1 MRVLFIGGPGAG
13 KGTQSGR
20 MAAFFG
26 LTHVSSGDLLRKH
39 ISDGTPL
46 GQRVKAFMDRGDLVP
61 DQIVMDM
68 LRKPVLAASSSGG
81 YILDGF
87 PRTAE
92 QAESAYLVASELGV
106 EVQVAVHLRVDHAV
120 LVERL
125 MGRGR
130 GVDDN
135 DRAVIEHRI
144 EVYNKQTT
152 PLVEYYAVR
161 EELITIDG
169 GRRIDEVSWSLVS
182 ALQARNIALAARA
195 EKQVDHRQTAD

>member
-13 KGTQSGR
+13 KGTQSTR

-26 LTHVSSGDLLRKH
+26 LTHLSSGDLLRTH
-39 ISDGTPL
+39 VDQGTGL
-46 GQRVKAFMDRGDLVP
+46 GQRVKAYMDRGDLVP

-68 LRKPVLAASSSGG
+68 LRKPVLAASRTGG

-92 QAESAYLVASELGV
+92 QAEAAYLVASELGV
-106 EVQVAVHLRVDHAV
+106 EVQVAVHLRVDHDD

-130 GVDDN
+130 GIDDN
-135 DRAVIEHRI
+135 DREVIEHRI
-144 EVYNKQTT
+144 EVYDTQTT

-169 GRRIDEVSWSLVS
+169 GRSVDEVSWDLVS
-182 ALQARNIALAARA
+182 SLQERSIALAARA
-195 EKQVDHRQTAD
+195 VRPA

>member
-13 KGTQSGR
+13 KGTQSAR
-20 MAAFFG
+20 MADFFG

-39 ISDGTPL
+39 VGAGTAL
-46 GQRVKAFMDRGDLVP
+46 GQRVKDFMDRGDLVP

-68 LRKPVLAASSSGG
+68 LRKPVLAASRTGG

-92 QAESAYLVASELGV
+92 QAAAAYLVASELGV
-106 EVQVAVHLRVDHAV
+106 EVQVAVHLRVNDGV

-130 GVDDN
+130 GADDN
-135 DRAVIEHRI
+135 DRTVIEHRI

-152 PLVEYYAVR
+152 PLVGYYAVR

-169 GRRIDEVSWSLVS
+169 GRSVDEVSWALVS
-182 ALQARNIALAARA
+182 ALQARNVSLANRA
-195 EKQVDHRQTAD
+195 TRAAQPS

>member
-13 KGTQSGR
+13 KGTQSAR

-26 LTHVSSGDLLRKH
+26 LTHLSSGDLLRKH
-39 ISDGTPL
+39 VAEGTPL
-46 GQRVKAFMDRGDLVP
+46 GQRVKDYMDRGDLVP

-68 LRKPVLAASSSGG
+68 LRKPVLAASKTGG

-92 QAESAYLVASELGV
+92 QAHAAYLVASELGV
-106 EVQVAVHLRVDHAV
+106 EVQVAVHLFVEDQV
-120 LVERL
+120 LIERL
-125 MGRGR
+125 VNRGR
-130 GVDDN
+130 GADDN
-135 DRAVIEHRI
+135 DRAVIVHRI
-144 EVYNKQTT
+144 EVYNRQTT

-169 GRRIDEVSWSLVS
+169 GRSVDEVSWELVS
-182 ALQARNIALAARA
+182 ALQSRSIALAARA
-195 EKQVDHRQTAD
+195 EKTS

>member
-20 MAAFFG
+20 MAAIFG
-26 LTHVSSGDLLRKH
+26 LTHLSSGDLLRRH
-39 ISDGTPL
+39 ISNGTPL
-46 GQRVKAFMDRGDLVP
+46 GQRVKVFMDRGDLVP

-68 LRKPVLAASSSGG
+68 LRKPVLAASNSGG

-106 EVQVAVHLRVDHAV
+106 EVQVAVHLRVDHEV

-130 GVDDN
+130 GADDN

-152 PLVEYYAVR
+152 PLMEYYAVR

-169 GRRIDEVSWSLVS
+169 GRHIDEVSWSLVS
-182 ALQARNIALAARA
+182 ALQARNGQQAARA
-195 EKQVDHRQTAD
+195 AKKS

>member
-13 KGTQSGR
+13 KGTQSAR
-20 MAAFFG
+20 MATFFG
-26 LTHVSSGDLLRKH
+26 LTHLSSGDLLRKH
-39 ISDGTPL
+39 VDQGTAL
-46 GQRVKAFMDRGDLVP
+46 GQRVKDFMDRGDLVP

-68 LRKPVLAASSSGG
+68 LRKPVLAASKAGG

-92 QAESAYLVASELGV
+92 QAEAAYLVASELGV
-106 EVQVAVHLRVDHAV
+106 EVQVAVHLRVDHQV

-125 MGRGR
+125 IGRGR
-130 GVDDN
+130 GADDG

-169 GRRIDEVSWSLVS
+169 GRSVDEVSWDLVS
-182 ALQARNIALAARA
+182 ALQARNVSLAGRT
-195 EKQVDHRQTAD
+195 EQKGGQP

>member
-13 KGTQSGR
+13 KGTQSAR
-20 MAAFFG
+20 MANFFG
-26 LTHVSSGDLLRKH
+26 LTHLSSGDLLRKH
-39 ISDGTPL
+39 VAEGTPL
-46 GQRVKAFMDRGDLVP
+46 GQRVKDFMDRGDLVP
-61 DQIVMDM
+61 DQVVMDM
-68 LRKPVLAASSSGG
+68 LRKPVLAASRTGG

-92 QAESAYLVASELGV
+92 QAEAAYLVASELGV
-106 EVQVAVHLRVDHAV
+106 EVQVAVHLRVDDHV

-130 GVDDN
+130 GADDN
-135 DRAVIEHRI
+135 DRVVIEHRI

-169 GRRIDEVSWSLVS
+169 GRAVDEVSWDLVS
-182 ALQARNIALAARA
+182 ALQSRSVAAAAGLAEPRS
-195 EKQVDHRQTAD
+195 QS

>member
-13 KGTQSGR
+13 KGTQSTR

-26 LTHVSSGDLLRKH
+26 LTHLSSGDLLRKH
-39 ISDGTPL
+39 VNEGTSL
-46 GQRVKAFMDRGDLVP
+46 GQRVKSYMDRGDLVP

-68 LRKPVLAASSSGG
+68 LRKPVLAASRTGG

-92 QAESAYLVASELGV
+92 QAEAAYLVASELGV
-106 EVQVAVHLRVDHAV
+106 EVQVAVHLRVDHEV

-135 DRAVIEHRI
+135 DRNVIEHRI
-144 EVYNKQTT
+144 EVYDTQTT
-152 PLVEYYAVR
+152 PLVDYYAGR

-169 GRRIDEVSWSLVS
+169 GRSVAEVSWDLVS
-182 ALQARNIALAARA
+182 SLQERSIALAARA
-195 EKQVDHRQTAD
+195 VRRA

>member
-20 MAAFFG
+20 MADFFG
-26 LTHVSSGDLLRKH
+26 LTHLSSGDLLRKH
-39 ISDGTPL
+39 IAAGTPL
-46 GQRVKAFMDRGDLVP
+46 GQRVKAFMDVGDLVP

-68 LRKPVLAASSSGG
+68 LRKPVLAASRTGG

-92 QAESAYLVASELGV
+92 QAEAAYLVASELGV
-106 EVQVAVHLRVDHAV
+106 EVQVAVHLKVEHEA
-120 LVERL
+120 LVARL
-125 MGRGR
+125 LGRGR
-130 GVDDN
+130 GADDN

-169 GRRIDEVSWSLVS
+169 GRSVDEVSWALVS
-182 ALQARNIALAARA
+182 ALQSRSTALAARA
-195 EKQVDHRQTAD
+195 AEAAVPS